1 MCYMRRRG
9 PVGLYRHQ
17 LFLHPP
23 LSLSLRAVY
32 AFFNMGIRSVGDFST
47 IQDMDDMIELVDMVG
62 DGGPEGWAMV
72 AEVLRFCKLRA
83 WRL

>member
-1 MCYMRRRG
+1 
-9 PVGLYRHQ
+9 
-17 LFLHPP
+17 
-23 LSLSLRAVY
+23 
-32 AFFNMGIRSVGDFST
+32 MGIRSVGDFST

-62 DGGPEGWAMV
+62 DGGPEGWAMA